1 MSYAKLF
8 YSKEKYRMIYIYILS
23 IEICFRI
30 VLIVVAYYKHYF
42 LFNNFKIGFSKSK
55 LCKEKLIDVD
65 ENS

>member
-1 MSYAKLF
+1 MQNYFIQK
-8 YSKEKYRMIYIYILS
+8 KNTGWYIYIEYRNS
-23 IEICFRI
+23 SNK

-65 ENS
+65 ENSW

>member
-1 MSYAKLF
+1 MF
-8 YSKEKYRMIYIYILS
+8 PYSFNSSSL
-23 IEICFRI
+23 
-30 VLIVVAYYKHYF
+30 LQTLF

>member
-1 MSYAKLF
+1 MQNYFIQKKNTGR
-8 YSKEKYRMIYIYILS
+8 YSS
-23 IEICFRI
+23 IKVFIE
-30 VLIVVAYYKHYF
+30 VAYYKHYF

>member
-1 MSYAKLF
+1 MQNYFVQKKNTGNSSNK
-8 YSKEKYRMIYIYILS
+8 
-23 IEICFRI
+23 
-30 VLIVVAYYKHYF
+30 VLIEVAYYKHYF